1 MQKNFIN
8 KGSVFMIKKKKE
20 KFLTKKKKEK
30 KKKKNLKKSLKEKF
44 SLENIKAYAK
54 HMVKTTKYIVLDNK
68 IVFIYILGAVINGMI
83 LRGFTIGSPFN
94 LRPILAD
101 LVVSLIFASFYFL
114 VKKKYRLAYLIIIS
128 IISMIV
134 FISNI
139 VYYFYY
145 SSFISIT
152 FFSFALANHE
162 TGESNVVGDLIKPQF
177 FIFLWLPVVLYIVNK
192 RQKKKNLEEDAF
204 KRVSRKTIFKTLYTW
219 ILVFFIIFLS
229 TLKPVDFSRLY
240 SQWNREYLVSR
251 FGVYMYQIND
261 IVKSIEPKM
270 STLFGKDKAY
280 KEINEYYEEEGNT
293 NKENKYTNIFKGKNV
308 IAVHA
313 ESMQNVLINLK
324 ISGKEIT
331 PNLNKLTKEGLY
343 FDNFYSQVS
352 FGTSSDTEF
361 TYATS
366 LLPVSSGTVFIN
378 HSDKEYVSFYKLLK
392 EKGYHT
398 FSMHANT
405 GDFWNRNIM
414 HKNLGYDKFYDKTSY
429 EIDEEIGFGLSD
441 ESFIKQSVE
450 YIKQINKENKKFYG
464 TLITLSN
471 HTPFD
476 YNELFGDFDVTMTRN
491 GVKYPYMQDTKL
503 GNYFVSAHYAD
514 KQLGLL
520 VSELKKAGIL
530 DDTIIVIYGDHDA
543 RISTSLWNRFYNYDY
558 ETNGILDEED
568 PNYKELDY
576 YWQELNR
583 KVPLIIWSNDEKFQS
598 KYGKTVS
605 TAMGMYDVAPTL
617 GNMLGVFNEYA
628 LGSDIMNKKDNLV
641 AFPNG
646 NFVTNYVYYN
656 DNKEEYKLLKNVPL
670 SDDYIIKNKEKTK
683 KLIDISNDIIVYN
696 YFEDKFS
703 TKYEEEK

>member
-1 MQKNFIN
+1 
-8 KGSVFMIKKKKE
+8 
-20 KFLTKKKKEK
+20 
-30 KKKKNLKKSLKEKF
+30 
-44 SLENIKAYAK
+44 
-54 HMVKTTKYIVLDNK
+54 MVKTTKYIVLDNK

-134 FISNI
+134 CISNI

-204 KRVSRKTIFKTLYTW
+204 KRVSRKTIFNTLYTW

-280 KEINEYYEEEGNT
+280 KEINEYYEAEGNT

>member
-1 MQKNFIN
+1 
-8 KGSVFMIKKKKE
+8 
-20 KFLTKKKKEK
+20 
-30 KKKKNLKKSLKEKF
+30 
-44 SLENIKAYAK
+44 
-54 HMVKTTKYIVLDNK
+54 MVKTTKYIILDNK
-68 IVFIYILGAVINGMI
+68 LVFIYILGAVINGMI

-94 LRPILAD
+94 LRPVLAD
-101 LVVSLIFASFYFL
+101 LVISLIFASFYFFI
-114 VKKKYRLAYLIIIS
+114 KKKYRFVYLITIS
-128 IISMIV
+128 IISLIV
-134 FISNI
+134 CISNI

-177 FIFLWLPVVLYIVNK
+177 FIFLWLPLVLYIVNK
-192 RQKKKNLEEDAF
+192 KQKKKNLEDQTF
-204 KRVSRKTIFKTLYTW
+204 KRVTRKTIFKTLYTW
-219 ILVFFIIFLS
+219 ILIFFIIFLS

-280 KEINEYYEEEGNT
+280 KEINEYYEEEGNKKQK
-293 NKENKYTNIFKGKNV
+293 NEYTNIFKNKNV

-324 ISGKEIT
+324 IGGREIT

-378 HSDKEYVSFYKLLK
+378 HSDKEYVSFYNLLK
-392 EKGYHT
+392 DKGYYT

-414 HKNLGYDKFYDKTSY
+414 HKNLGYDKFYDKASY
-429 EIDEEIGFGLSD
+429 KIDEEIGFGLSD
-441 ESFIKQSVE
+441 RSFIQQSVE

-476 YNELFGDFDVTMTRN
+476 YNELFGNFSVSMKKESI
-491 GVKYPYMQDTKL
+491 KYPYMENTKL
-503 GNYFVSAHYAD
+503 GNYFISAHYAD

-520 VSELKKAGIL
+520 VSELEKAGIL
-530 DDTIIVIYGDHDA
+530 SDTIIVIYGDHDA
-543 RISTSLWNRFYNYDY
+543 RISTSLWNKFYNYDY
-558 ETNGILDEED
+558 KTNDILDEKS

-576 YWQELNR
+576 YWQEINR
-583 KVPLIIWSNDEKFQS
+583 RVPLIIWSNDEEFQS
-598 KYGKTVS
+598 EYGKTIS

-617 GNMLGVFNEYA
+617 GNMLGVYNKYA
-628 LGSDIMNKKDNLV
+628 LGSDIINKKDNLV

-670 SDDYIIKNKEKTK
+670 SDDYITKNKEKTQK
-683 KLIDISNDIIVYN
+683 IIDISNDIIVYN
-696 YFEDKFS
+696 YFENKFS
-703 TKYEEEK
+703 TNYEEEK

>member
-1 MQKNFIN
+1 
-8 KGSVFMIKKKKE
+8 
-20 KFLTKKKKEK
+20 
-30 KKKKNLKKSLKEKF
+30 
-44 SLENIKAYAK
+44 
-54 HMVKTTKYIVLDNK
+54 MVKTTKYIVLDNK

-134 FISNI
+134 CISNI

-204 KRVSRKTIFKTLYTW
+204 KRVSSKTIFKTLYTW

>member
-1 MQKNFIN
+1 
-8 KGSVFMIKKKKE
+8 MIKKKKE

-30 KKKKNLKKSLKEKF
+30 KKNKNLKKSLKEKF

-68 IVFIYILGAVINGMI
+68 IVFIYILGAVINGII

-134 FISNI
+134 CISNI

-696 YFEDKFS
+696 YFENKFS

>member
-1 MQKNFIN
+1 
-8 KGSVFMIKKKKE
+8 
-20 KFLTKKKKEK
+20 
-30 KKKKNLKKSLKEKF
+30 
-44 SLENIKAYAK
+44 
-54 HMVKTTKYIVLDNK
+54 MVKTTKYIVLDNK

-134 FISNI
+134 CISNI

-414 HKNLGYDKFYDKTSY
+414 HKNLGYYKFYDKTSY

>member
-1 MQKNFIN
+1 
-8 KGSVFMIKKKKE
+8 MIKKKK
-20 KFLTKKKKEK
+20 KKLQTKKKQNK
-30 KKKKNLKKSLKEKF
+30 KKENLKKYLTEKF
-44 SLENIKAYAK
+44 SIENIKAYSK
-54 HMVKTTKYIVLDNK
+54 NMVKTTKYIIFDNK
-68 IVFIYILGAVINGMI
+68 LVFIYILGAVINGMI

-94 LRPILAD
+94 LRPVLAD
-101 LVVSLIFASFYFL
+101 LVISLIFASFYFFI
-114 VKKKYRLAYLIIIS
+114 KKKYRFVYLITIS
-128 IISMIV
+128 IISLIV
-134 FISNI
+134 CISNI

-177 FIFLWLPVVLYIVNK
+177 FIFLWLPIVLYFINK
-192 RQKKKNLEEDAF
+192 KQKKKNLEDQTF
-204 KRVSRKTIFKTLYTW
+204 KRVTRKTIFKTLYTW
-219 ILVFFIIFLS
+219 VLIFFIIFLS

-261 IVKSIEPKM
+261 IVKSVEPKM

-280 KEINEYYEEEGNT
+280 KEINEYYEEE
-293 NKENKYTNIFKGKNV
+293 ENKKQKNDYTNIFKNKNV

-313 ESMQNVLINLK
+313 ESMQNVLIDLK
-324 ISGKEIT
+324 IGGKEIT
-331 PNLNKLTKEGLY
+331 PNLNRLTKEGLY

-392 EKGYHT
+392 DKGYYT

-414 HKNLGYDKFYDKTSY
+414 HKNLGYDKFYDKSSY
-429 EIDEEIGFGLSD
+429 KIDEEIGFGLSD
-441 ESFIKQSVE
+441 RSFIQQSVE

-476 YNELFGDFDVTMTRN
+476 YNELFGNFSVSLKKGAT
-491 GVKYPYMQDTKL
+491 KYPYMENTKL
-503 GNYFVSAHYAD
+503 GNYFISAHYAD

-520 VSELKKAGIL
+520 VSELEKAGIL
-530 DDTIIVIYGDHDA
+530 SDTIIVIYGDHDA
-543 RISTSLWNRFYNYDY
+543 RISTSLWNKFYNYDY
-558 ETNGILDEED
+558 KTNDILDED
-568 PNYKELDY
+568 NPNYKELDY

-583 KVPLIIWSNDEKFQS
+583 RVPLIIWSNDEEFQS
-598 KYGKTVS
+598 EYGQTIS

-617 GNMLGVFNEYA
+617 GNMLGVYNKYA

-670 SDDYIIKNKEKTK
+670 SDDYITKNKEKTK
-683 KLIDISNDIIVYN
+683 KIIDVSNDIIVYN
-696 YFEDKFS
+696 YFENKFS
-703 TKYEEEK
+703 TNYEEEK

>member
-1 MQKNFIN
+1 
-8 KGSVFMIKKKKE
+8 
-20 KFLTKKKKEK
+20 
-30 KKKKNLKKSLKEKF
+30 
-44 SLENIKAYAK
+44 
-54 HMVKTTKYIVLDNK
+54 MVKTTKYIVLDNK

-134 FISNI
+134 CISNI

-583 KVPLIIWSNDEKFQS
+583 KVPLIIWSNDEEFQS

-696 YFEDKFS
+696 YFENKFS

>member
-1 MQKNFIN
+1 M
-8 KGSVFMIKKKKE
+8 
-20 KFLTKKKKEK
+20 
-30 KKKKNLKKSLKEKF
+30 EKF

-134 FISNI
+134 CISNI

-583 KVPLIIWSNDEKFQS
+583 KVPLIIWSNDEEFQS

>member
-1 MQKNFIN
+1 
-8 KGSVFMIKKKKE
+8 
-20 KFLTKKKKEK
+20 
-30 KKKKNLKKSLKEKF
+30 
-44 SLENIKAYAK
+44 
-54 HMVKTTKYIVLDNK
+54 MVKTTKYIVLDNK

-134 FISNI
+134 CISNI

-378 HSDKEYVSFYKLLK
+378 HSDKDYVSFYKLLK

>member
-1 MQKNFIN
+1 
-8 KGSVFMIKKKKE
+8 
-20 KFLTKKKKEK
+20 
-30 KKKKNLKKSLKEKF
+30 
-44 SLENIKAYAK
+44 
-54 HMVKTTKYIVLDNK
+54 
-68 IVFIYILGAVINGMI
+68 
-83 LRGFTIGSPFN
+83 
-94 LRPILAD
+94 
-101 LVVSLIFASFYFL
+101 
-114 VKKKYRLAYLIIIS
+114 
-128 IISMIV
+128 
-134 FISNI
+134 
-139 VYYFYY
+139 
-145 SSFISIT
+145 
-152 FFSFALANHE
+152 
-162 TGESNVVGDLIKPQF
+162 
-177 FIFLWLPVVLYIVNK
+177 
-192 RQKKKNLEEDAF
+192 
-204 KRVSRKTIFKTLYTW
+204 
-219 ILVFFIIFLS
+219 
-229 TLKPVDFSRLY
+229 
-240 SQWNREYLVSR
+240 
-251 FGVYMYQIND
+251 
-261 IVKSIEPKM
+261 
-270 STLFGKDKAY
+270 
-280 KEINEYYEEEGNT
+280 
-293 NKENKYTNIFKGKNV
+293 
-308 IAVHA
+308 
-313 ESMQNVLINLK
+313 MQNVLINLK

-696 YFEDKFS
+696 YFENKFS

>member
-1 MQKNFIN
+1 M
-8 KGSVFMIKKKKE
+8 
-20 KFLTKKKKEK
+20 
-30 KKKKNLKKSLKEKF
+30 
-44 SLENIKAYAK
+44 AR
-54 HMVKTTKYIVLDNK
+54 TTKYIVLDNK
-68 IVFIYILGAVINGMI
+68 LVFIYILGAVINGMI

-114 VKKKYRLAYLIIIS
+114 VKKKYRVAYLITISIIS
-128 IISMIV
+128 IIV
-134 FISNI
+134 CISNI

-177 FIFLWLPVVLYIVNK
+177 FIFLWLPLVLYIVNK
-192 RQKKKNLEEDAF
+192 KQKKNHLEDQTF

-219 ILVFFIIFLS
+219 TLIFFIIFLS

-261 IVKSIEPKM
+261 IVKSVEPKM

-280 KEINEYYEEEGNT
+280 KEINEYYEEET
-293 NKENKYTNIFKGKNV
+293 NEKKTNEYTNIFKGKNV

-313 ESMQNVLINLK
+313 ESMQNVLIDLK
-324 ISGKEIT
+324 IGGKAIT
-331 PNLNKLTKEGLY
+331 PNLNKFTKEGLY

-378 HSDKEYVSFYKLLK
+378 HSDKEYVSFYQLLK
-392 EKGYHT
+392 EKGYYT

-414 HKNLGYDKFYDKTSY
+414 HKSLGYDKFYDKASY

-441 ESFIKQSVE
+441 RSFIKQSVE

-476 YNELFGDFDVTMTRN
+476 YNELFGDFDVTMTKNR
-491 GVKYPYMQDTKL
+491 VEYPYMQDTKL

-520 VSELKKAGIL
+520 VSELEKAGIL

-558 ETNGILDEED
+558 KTNGILDEED

-583 KVPLIIWSNDEKFQS
+583 KVPLIIWSNDEEFQS
-598 KYGKTVS
+598 KYGKTIF

-617 GNMLGVFNEYA
+617 GNMLGVYNEYS

-670 SDDYIIKNKEKTK
+670 SDDYIARNKEKTK

-696 YFEDKFS
+696 YFENKFS

>member
-1 MQKNFIN
+1 
-8 KGSVFMIKKKKE
+8 
-20 KFLTKKKKEK
+20 
-30 KKKKNLKKSLKEKF
+30 
-44 SLENIKAYAK
+44 
-54 HMVKTTKYIVLDNK
+54 MVKTTKYIVLDNK

-134 FISNI
+134 CISNI

-251 FGVYMYQIND
+251 FGVYMYKIND

>member
-1 MQKNFIN
+1 
-8 KGSVFMIKKKKE
+8 
-20 KFLTKKKKEK
+20 
-30 KKKKNLKKSLKEKF
+30 
-44 SLENIKAYAK
+44 
-54 HMVKTTKYIVLDNK
+54 MVKTTKYIVLDNK
-68 IVFIYILGAVINGMI
+68 IVFIYILGAVINGII

-134 FISNI
+134 CISNI

>member
-1 MQKNFIN
+1 MLK
-8 KGSVFMIKKKKE
+8 KKSKKKK
-20 KFLTKKKKEK
+20 LKKKQP
-30 KKKKNLKKSLKEKF
+30 LKERF
-44 SLENIKAYAK
+44 TYGNIKSFWKNTVSNTK
-54 HMVKTTKYIVLDNK
+54 HIILDNK
-68 IVFIYILGAVINGMI
+68 LVFFYVIGAVINGMI
-83 LRGFTIGSPFN
+83 LRGFTIGHLFN

-101 LVVSLIFASFYFL
+101 LVVSLIFASFCFL
-114 VKKKYRLAYLIIIS
+114 IKKKYRFLYLIVIS
-128 IISMIV
+128 IVSMIV
-134 FISNI
+134 CIANI

-162 TGESNVVGDLIKPQF
+162 TGDSNVVGDLLKPKF
-177 FIFLWLPVVLYIVNK
+177 FIFLWLPISLWFLNRKSK
-192 RQKKKNLEEDAF
+192 RKSKEDSAF
-204 KRVSRKTIFKTLYTW
+204 KRVNKNTLIKTIYTW
-219 ILVFFIIFLS
+219 VLVFFIVFLA

-261 IVKSIEPKM
+261 MVKSIEPKM
-270 STLFGKDKAY
+270 ATLFGKDKAY
-280 KEINEYYEEEGNT
+280 KEINDYYMEEGNEQKK
-293 NKENKYTNIFKGKNV
+293 NEYTNIFKGKNV

-313 ESMQNVLINLK
+313 ESMQNTLINMK
-324 ISGKEIT
+324 INGKEVT
-331 PNLNKLTKEGLY
+331 PYLNNLASSGIY

-361 TYATS
+361 TLATS

-378 HSDKEYVSFYKLLK
+378 HSDKEYVSFYEKLK
-392 EKGYHT
+392 EKGYYT

-414 HKNLGYDKFYDKTSY
+414 HENLGYDMFYDKESY
-429 EIDEEIGFGLSD
+429 EIDEEVGFGLSD
-441 ESFIKQSVE
+441 ESFIRQSVE

-476 YNELFGDFDVTMTRN
+476 YNELFGDFDVSFKKN
-491 GVKYPYMQDTKL
+491 GKTYPYMKDTKL
-503 GNYFVSAHYAD
+503 GNYLVSSHYAD
-514 KQLGLL
+514 AQLGLL
-520 VSELKKAGIL
+520 VEELDKAGIL
-530 DDTIIVIYGDHDA
+530 DDTVIVIYGDHDA
-543 RISTSLWNRFYNYDY
+543 RISTSQWNRFYNYDY
-558 ETNGILDEED
+558 RIDDVLDEED

-576 YWQELNR
+576 YWQEQNR
-583 KVPLIIWSNDEKFQS
+583 RVPVIIWSNDEKIKKEYS
-598 KYGKTVS
+598 RTVS
-605 TAMGMYDVAPTL
+605 TAMGMYDLAPTL
-617 GNMLGVFNEYA
+617 ANMLGVYNEYA

-670 SDDYIIKNKEKTK
+670 SEDYINKNKEKTSK
-683 KLIDISNDIIVYN
+683 IIDISNDIVVYD
-696 YFEDKFS
+696 YFSDKFS
-703 TKYEEEK
+703 TNYEEEK